1 MDALKTVVKVL
12 FWLSLSGVVLCAAV
26 STYFS
31 CKTARLLQG
40 FSSRQETPRG
50 KRLAEIIA
58 LADEMREPYRPFLVR
73 YCEYVS
79 AHGYGSDANAALAE
93 IDALEGK
100 EARREWFEKTYAQ
113 CVTDDNELYEVL
125 SVVRTPNSEAAAQS
139 VTFTGSN
146 NTYNRTSGGGSI
158 ISNKSVSRVV

>member
-1 MDALKTVVKVL
+1 MDTLKAILKVL
-12 FWLSLSGVVLCAAV
+12 LWLSLSASAVFAVVSV
-26 STYFS
+26 YFYR
-31 CKTARLLQG
+31 KAKHPGGR
-40 FSSRQETPRG
+40 EIPRG
-50 KRLAEIIA
+50 KRLAEIIV

-73 YCEYVS
+73 YCEYVT
-79 AHGYGSDANAALAE
+79 AHGYGTDANTALAE

-113 CVTDDNELYEVL
+113 CVTDDNGLYVVL

-146 NTYNRTSGGGSI
+146 NTYNRASGGGSI
-158 ISNKSVSRVV
+158 INIKSVSRVV